1 MNRKPWLMN
10 TRMKYLDYT
19 LISILGTLG
28 AGAVQAQEVANEPV
42 TEVQVRSM
50 GEVESTANDKADLQ
64 HNRRVDI
71 RQVKPAQ
78 APKLVAHKSNCR
90 MAV

>member
-28 AGAVQAQEVANEPV
+28 AGAVLAQEADESV
-42 TEVQVRSM
+42 TRVQVRSR
-50 GEVESTANDKADLQ
+50 GRSRIQSRGQK
-64 HNRRVDI
+64 
-71 RQVKPAQ
+71 
-78 APKLVAHKSNCR
+78 
-90 MAV
+90 